1 MDVFCHTTLV
11 VSIYFTLNMENI
23 MGDNP
28 ISYVDIDI
36 QPQ

>member
-1 MDVFCHTTLV
+1 MFYHTALV

-23 MGDNP
+23 MDENP